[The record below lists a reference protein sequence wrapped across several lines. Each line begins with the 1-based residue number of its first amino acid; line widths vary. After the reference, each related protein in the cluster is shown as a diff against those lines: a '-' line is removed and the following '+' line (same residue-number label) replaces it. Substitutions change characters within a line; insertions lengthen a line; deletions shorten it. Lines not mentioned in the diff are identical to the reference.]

1 MEGIMTG
8 ISERWRSL
16 AGKIA
21 AIGGA
26 VEDPDLRTQKVVL
39 VILSLSAIPIGIIWT
54 PIEFSFGDTNSAL
67 ITAIIAAV
75 VLANFLFYS
84 AHKNYHYFRFSQLII
99 FLSFPIVLH
108 VSLGGFTKS
117 ANLIWSF
124 ATPLIGL
131 LSSKPREGTF
141 WFLSFL
147 GIVALG
153 GLAEPG
159 LFPENGM
166 SMETAF
172 FEFSFNIINVSIII
186 YLMLIYLLREKNR
199 AFDLLE
205 AEKQESERLLLN
217 VLPKEIAPRLKNGNR
232 TIADRYGAA
241 SILFADIVDFTPIS
255 MHMSAEDMVALLNQ
269 IFTHFDSLVDKYDLE
284 KIRTIGDSYMVA
296 SGLPRPRED
305 HAQALA
311 SLALDMTEFVNTLP
325 ARNGDDVNIRVG
337 INSGSVVAGV
347 IGKRKFQYDVWGDM
361 VNTASR
367 MESHGTPG
375 RIQVTDRTYAL
386 LKDAFDFEQRGCIDI
401 KGKGEMNTWYLLG
414 RKSMDLGVQ

>member
-1 MEGIMTG
+1 
-8 ISERWRSL
+8 
-16 AGKIA
+16 
-21 AIGGA
+21 
-26 VEDPDLRTQKVVL
+26 
-39 VILSLSAIPIGIIWT
+39 
-54 PIEFSFGDTNSAL
+54 
-67 ITAIIAAV
+67 
-75 VLANFLFYS
+75 
-84 AHKNYHYFRFSQLII
+84 
-99 FLSFPIVLH
+99 
-108 VSLGGFTKS
+108 
-117 ANLIWSF
+117 
-124 ATPLIGL
+124 
-131 LSSKPREGTF
+131 
-141 WFLSFL
+141 
-147 GIVALG
+147 
-153 GLAEPG
+153 
-159 LFPENGM
+159 
-166 SMETAF
+166 
-172 FEFSFNIINVSIII
+172 
-186 YLMLIYLLREKNR
+186 MLIYLLREKNR

-217 VLPKEIAPRLKNGNR
+217 VLPKEIAPRLKNGNK